1 MHPATSLSAAEAS
14 SPRPRWARRA
24 GVLVFLFFLI
34 KGLAWIAIPAGAAL
48 IALF

>member
-1 MHPATSLSAAEAS
+1 MRISLNKAEGTPPGAT
-14 SPRPRWARRA
+14 RWGKRA
-24 GVLVFLFFLI
+24 GVALFLFFLI